1 MKELYNH
8 TPSELL
14 NLYVDGELPTSMEPH
29 LFNQLSQN
37 EGLQSEMRD
46 LLSMRDAV
54 QNDTESFTPPV
65 AAHRGVFDYLGYTYP
80 GVTAP
85 VAVQTI
91 SKFHAF
97 VSKTWLPVLSAVIAS
112 LITTVVVNNMIDDN
126 VIDNNVINNGNTTAE
141 AVSKNIPVVS
151 SFDDALFD
159 DASLDNASIG
169 NTSIDN
175 ASIGN
180 NIAAEYKPN
189 IPGLNNNSGSEN
201 NAAAIETS
209 QSAQVFAS
217 NKISSNKISVN
228 SFSIASIGNSSFAGS
243 GDRAS
248 MYIPSSLGQI
258 MPAVQSIN
266 ISNGFADNFQPYEA
280 KGYSVTARFNNARPT
295 GAGSDLATHN
305 AGQFSA
311 LENFSIGFIAGGGD
325 IKFGVEIG
333 QEAFAQSFRSKD
345 GGILYNV
352 EQNPLI
358 FWGAIIARYE
368 NENFKFYDIQP
379 FIQASLGGSEL
390 GPLGR
395 GIIGL
400 ELITPQA
407 FYGTKLGIQLGFES
421 ALLMY
426 QNQNAWKSSEKNG
439 FNLGMSL
446 HF

>member
-14 NLYVDGELPTSMEPH
+14 NLYVDGELPASMEPH

-46 LLSMRDAV
+46 LLSMRGAV

-80 GVTAP
+80 GGIAP

-112 LITTVVVNNMIDDN
+112 LITTVVVND
-126 VIDNNVINNGNTTAE
+126 VINQENTTAE
-141 AVSKNIPVVS
+141 AASKNIPVVS
-151 SFDDALFD
+151 SIDNSSTDNSSFDNV
-159 DASLDNASIG
+159 SLDNSL
-169 NTSIDN
+169 
-175 ASIGN
+175 IGN
-180 NIAAEYKPN
+180 NIAADAKPN
-189 IPGLNNNSGSEN
+189 AAGVINNSGSEN
-201 NAAAIETS
+201 NAAAAETDET
-209 QSAQVFAS
+209 APVFAS
-217 NKISSNKISVN
+217 NETNTNESNVN
-228 SFSIASIGNSSFAGS
+228 EMTIASIGNSSFAGS
-243 GDRAS
+243 GNRAS
-248 MYIPSSLGQI
+248 MYIPATSRQSMLTGQN
-258 MPAVQSIN
+258 IN
-266 ISNGFADNFQPYEA
+266 ISNRFADSFQPYEA
-280 KGYSVTARFNNARPT
+280 KGYSVTARFNNARPA
-295 GAGSDLATHN
+295 GPGSDLATHN

-325 IKFGVEIG
+325 IKFGFEIG
-333 QEAFAQSFRSKD
+333 QEAFAQGFRSKD
-345 GGILYNV
+345 GGVLYNI

-358 FWGAIIARYE
+358 FWGAILARYQ

-395 GIIGL
+395 GIIGA
-400 ELITPQA
+400 EFITPRA
-407 FYGTKLGIQLGFES
+407 FYGTKLGIQLGYES
-421 ALLMY
+421 ALLM
-426 QNQNAWKSSEKNG
+426 
-439 FNLGMSL
+439 
-446 HF
+446 